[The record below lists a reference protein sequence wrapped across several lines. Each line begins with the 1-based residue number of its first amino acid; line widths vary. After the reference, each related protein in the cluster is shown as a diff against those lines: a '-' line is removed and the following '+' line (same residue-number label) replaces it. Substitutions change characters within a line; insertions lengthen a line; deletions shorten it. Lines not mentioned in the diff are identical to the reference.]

1 MKLLSPTGIILI
13 LLVVLIL
20 FGPKRLPDLGRS
32 FRKSMKAFSE
42 EMSESPSAGSDAPS
56 KPSSKADETAGSETG
71 GSSDHPAG

>member
-13 LLVVLIL
+13 LLIVLIL

-42 EMSESPSAGSDAPS
+42 EVSSPDQADG
-56 KPSSKADETAGSETG
+56 SKAPDDASKHEPSDT
-71 GSSDHPAG
+71 SS